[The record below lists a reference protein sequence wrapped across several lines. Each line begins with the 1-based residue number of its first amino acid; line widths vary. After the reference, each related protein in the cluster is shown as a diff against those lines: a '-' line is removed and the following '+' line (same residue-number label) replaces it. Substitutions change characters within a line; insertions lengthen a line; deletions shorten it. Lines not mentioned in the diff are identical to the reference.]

1 MSLTINTNLM
11 SLNAQKNLGQTQAP
25 LQQAMQRLSSGLR
38 VNSSKDDAAGLA
50 IATRMTMQINGL
62 AQSQRNANDGISFA
76 QTAESAMDEMIN
88 GVQRMY
94 ELAQQ
99 AASYNTSADRSSLNQ
114 EVSQLQAELS
124 RIVNQTRYN
133 GEQFMNQQKS
143 IDIQVGTNV
152 NETINISTSNLSP
165 NTMGVATS
173 YSNSLAGS
181 DIAKSGALTYLATG
195 MSASATLKGV
205 SLGAAISA
213 ASDFKNNSL
222 NLINRIN
229 TYTGDTGVTAFSFGN
244 SLVGGSAAVTVA
256 NDAITSVGAGF
267 MTINGT
273 QIASFAVTSVSTASL
288 QNMLT
293 SINDQSATTG
303 VTGYFMDAGDF
314 EVSSTASAS
323 SILVLANT
331 NGAAIDVSL
340 NSSVAGGTH
349 ISGAAGVL
357 ASATMSVAAGQ
368 NGKIIFNDAF
378 TNTSVSF
385 DGTATGAVMGVGSS
399 SSSVSLTATSINN
412 INVNTAASANIA
424 LLAAQKSLDIFTT
437 QKAKLGAVLNRF
449 DSVIRS
455 VQNTSENIVA
465 AKSRIMDADF
475 ATETAKMTKSLI
487 LQQAGIS
494 VLAQANQVPNNVLA
508 LLR

>member
-1 MSLTINTNLM
+1 
-11 SLNAQKNLGQTQAP
+11 
-25 LQQAMQRLSSGLR
+25 
-38 VNSSKDDAAGLA
+38 
-50 IATRMTMQINGL
+50 
-62 AQSQRNANDGISFA
+62 
-76 QTAESAMDEMIN
+76 
-88 GVQRMY
+88 
-94 ELAQQ
+94 
-99 AASYNTSADRSSLNQ
+99 
-114 EVSQLQAELS
+114 
-124 RIVNQTRYN
+124 
-133 GEQFMNQQKS
+133 MNQQKS

-195 MSASATLKGV
+195 MAASATLKGV

-244 SLVGGSAAVTVA
+244 SLVGGSAAISVTG
-256 NDAITSVGAGF
+256 NGSSPITSVGAGF

-273 QIASFAVTSVSTASL
+273 QIASFAVTTAADASL

-303 VTGYFMDAGDF
+303 VTGYFMDATDF
-314 EVSSTASAS
+314 AVSSTASAS